1 MRYSWHNPILDLG
14 PYARDIATSIMSSMS
29 DHVPTHDRTDRGR
42 YMLLPE
48 DTTATTATPDPR
60 RPRIRRYRL
69 ARFAADGGET
79 AARRP
84 AGDYSYLRRPHD

>member
-14 PYARDIATSIMSSMS
+14 PYARDVATSIMSSMS
-29 DHVPTHDRTDRGR
+29 DHATTPDRTDRGR

-48 DTTATTATPDPR
+48 DPTASALTPDPR

-69 ARFAADGGET
+69 ARMPGDGSAAP
-79 AARRP
+79 ARRP
-84 AGDYSYLRRPHD
+84 SDDFGYLRRPHD